1 MKTFS
6 GIVITGASSGIGEAL
21 ALDYAAPG
29 VALAL
34 TGRDAARLEAVAVA
48 CRKKGATVVAD
59 TVDVTNRER
68 FLPWLTVFDEA
79 HPVDLVI
86 ANAGISIDKD
96 NSSLDDFSIS
106 RKTLDVNI
114 NGVLN
119 TVEPL
124 LGRMIARKCGQIGI
138 VSSLAGFIGLPYS
151 ASYNASKAAVRVWGE
166 SIRYVLKKDGVGVS
180 VICPGF
186 VVSRITAE
194 APYPMPFLMTSAQ
207 ASAVIRRGLAANRP
221 RIAFPIGTK
230 AAVWFGSILPC
241 RWTARLLGAA

>member
-6 GIVITGASSGIGEAL
+6 SIVLTGASSGIGEAL

-34 TGRDAARLEAVAVA
+34 TGRDAERLEAVAGA
-48 CRKKGATVVAD
+48 CRAKGATVVAD
-59 TVDVTNRER
+59 TIDVTDRDR
-68 FLPWLTVFDEA
+68 FLPWLTAFDQA

-96 NSSLDDFSIS
+96 NSSLDDFSII

-124 LGRMIARKCGQIGI
+124 LAPMIARKRGQIAV

-166 SIRYVLKKDGVGVS
+166 SIRYVLKKDGIGVS

-186 VVSRITAE
+186 VVSRLTAE
-194 APYPMPFLMTSAQ
+194 APFPMPFLMTSAK
-207 ASAVIRRGLAANRP
+207 ASAIIRRGLAANRP

-230 AAVWFGSILPC
+230 AAVWLGATLPG
-241 RWTARLLGAA
+241 RWTARLLGAG

>member
-1 MKTFS
+1 MKVFS
-6 GIVITGASSGIGEAL
+6 SIVITGASSGIGEAL

-34 TGRDAARLEAVAVA
+34 TGRDAARLEVVAVA
-48 CRKKGATVVAD
+48 CRAKGATVVAD
-59 TVDVTNRER
+59 TVDVTDRDR
-68 FLPWLTVFDEA
+68 FLPWLTAFDEA

-96 NSSLDDFSIS
+96 NSSLDDFSII

-124 LGRMIARKCGQIGI
+124 LGRMIARKRGQIGI
-138 VSSLAGFIGLPYS
+138 VSSLASFIGLPYS

-186 VVSRITAE
+186 VLSRLTAE
-194 APYPMPFLMTSAQ
+194 APFPMPFLMTSAQ
-207 ASAVIRRGLAANRP
+207 ASAIIRRGLAANRP

-230 AAVWFGSILPC
+230 AAVWFGSVLPG

>member
-6 GIVITGASSGIGEAL
+6 SIVITGASSGIGEAL
-21 ALDYAAPG
+21 ALDYAVPG
-29 VALAL
+29 AALAL
-34 TGRDAARLEAVAVA
+34 TGRDAARLDAVAAA
-48 CRKKGATVVAD
+48 CRAKGATVVAD
-59 TVDVTNRER
+59 TIDVTDRDR
-68 FLPWLTVFDEA
+68 LLPWLTEFDEA

-96 NSSLDDFSIS
+96 NSSLDDFSII

-124 LGRMIARKCGQIGI
+124 LPRMMERKRGQIGI

-166 SIRYVLKKDGVGVS
+166 SIRYVVKKDGIGVS

-194 APYPMPFLMTSAQ
+194 APFPMPFLMTSAQ
-207 ASAVIRRGLAANRP
+207 ASKIIRRGLAANRP

-230 AAVWFGSILPC
+230 AAVWFGTTLPG
-241 RWTARLLGAA
+241 RWSARLLGAG